1 MLSCA
6 KTFPCDWPA
15 HRNLRETLNISNI
28 FTKYLNLISGRSP
41 NQWRSPLILTSSDL
55 QSSPPKRP
63 LWPKT
68 TETMALQ
75 RHTEPKHHQ
84 RNHPLQTPWSISTSL
99 HCAPVLIPET
109 PPAYQVWQTT
119 PRSASRHTKTRS
131 LVSTRIGC
139 TKILE
144 IILITESTRMVS
156 GKIG

>member
-41 NQWRSPLILTSSDL
+41 NQWRSQLILTSSDL

-63 LWPKT
+63 PWPKT

-84 RNHPLQTPWSISTSL
+84 HNHPLQTPWSLFASL
-99 HCAPVLIPET
+99 HYAPVLMLEKPLT
-109 PPAYQVWQTT
+109 YQAWQTT
-119 PRSASRHTKTRS
+119 PRSASMQTKTLS
-131 LVSTRIGC
+131 LVSPKIGC
-139 TKILE
+139 TRILE
-144 IILITESTRMVS
+144 IILMTESTRMVS